1 MVTIAIGIN
10 MVIFHVRLRL
20 MQRVFGIQEKKM
32 LRRGVIMGSISA
44 GVIVLYPQLL
54 NDIAIQKS
62 QISSLSIISYG
73 VYLLLWS
80 VTVFLLIN
88 RNITWKFLAH
98 IAMCLGVVCISSVV
112 WYYHLIGQ
120 TLLYYV
126 VMAMGEELIKYS
138 SGYSFFNKYQ
148 HFASDILIFMM
159 IAGLGFGLIEN
170 IIYLISAAT
179 SIHIV
184 GFGIARGLVGLMAH
198 MWFSTTMGYVMR
210 KGTKNNYPRSGI
222 LAAYSISVA
231 LHALYN
237 VGLSYQSA
245 LVAPA
250 LLVIGY
256 VWISY
261 VCYLSDRLYVDTI
274 WQDES

>member
-1 MVTIAIGIN
+1 
-10 MVIFHVRLRL
+10 
-20 MQRVFGIQEKKM
+20 
-32 LRRGVIMGSISA
+32 
-44 GVIVLYPQLL
+44 
-54 NDIAIQKS
+54 
-62 QISSLSIISYG
+62 
-73 VYLLLWS
+73 
-80 VTVFLLIN
+80 
-88 RNITWKFLAH
+88 
-98 IAMCLGVVCISSVV
+98 
-112 WYYHLIGQ
+112 
-120 TLLYYV
+120 
-126 VMAMGEELIKYS
+126 
-138 SGYSFFNKYQ
+138 
-148 HFASDILIFMM
+148 M

-198 MWFSTTMGYVMR
+198 VWFSTTMGYVMR

-245 LVAPA
+245 LVAPI

-274 WQDES
+274 